1 MRIDLNTAR
10 GLAFVPG
17 VMHGK
22 EYASLVIV
30 IGVNAMQANNDLIYI
45 YIYMYMYMY
54 IYVQLS
60 PQVAD
65 NPSEIRCV
73 HIYAAV
79 RNVSQQWQLCVVPK
93 SHCMVYRALQEHVD

>member
-45 YIYMYMYMY
+45 YIY
-54 IYVQLS
+54 IYTVCTLIICLWFNKRFPLLTDTFS
-60 PQVAD
+60 CKD
-65 NPSEIRCV
+65 TG
-73 HIYAAV
+73 HDY
-79 RNVSQQWQLCVVPK
+79 
-93 SHCMVYRALQEHVD
+93 